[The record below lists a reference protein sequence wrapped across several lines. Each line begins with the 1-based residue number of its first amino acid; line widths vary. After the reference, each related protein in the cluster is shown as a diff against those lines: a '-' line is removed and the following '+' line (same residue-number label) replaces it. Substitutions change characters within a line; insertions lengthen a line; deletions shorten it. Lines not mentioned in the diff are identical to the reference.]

1 MKRKQITM
9 AQFFALVLAG
19 ASFAEPETP
28 SYVDVNEFKPA
39 NDGVYEISTP
49 KELAMFVKIVN
60 DGKTDANARIT
71 ADIEWEPPQAH
82 SGDACKVIFDD
93 TGLMDVFDNDG
104 VVPCWTPI
112 KNFSGSINGMG
123 HTLRRFNVDAP
134 STGATNV
141 GLFNQLSCGA
151 NIYNLGID
159 GISVSGSEN
168 VGGLAGEATCDTKS
182 DKKISLQKVN
192 VWGVK
197 ATATSN
203 IGGIFGSVSANA
215 SVDMKDV
222 QASASIMGSNNIG
235 GLVGSVS
242 GSVDLSNGP
251 KPTVLDE
258 TANIEKLVAFAE
270 GELQCTGKNAGGLFG
285 ITSDD
290 AVVNVKDVVVAGI
303 SAMATSS
310 LAGGLIGT
318 SGEKTTIEGAYVF
331 ASSVMSIGNAGGLVG
346 LNKGTIKSSA
356 TLGGTG
362 VGYTTGLNGQA
373 LASGIPGGMMQNIG
387 GLVGE
392 NQGSISESVN
402 GASIYLMN
410 AETGEN
416 VGGIAGLNSGSGTIE
431 NSYNATE
438 TVISG
443 YSAVGGVV
451 GYNKGSVS
459 ASFGSGNVYGFDNV
473 GGVVGSNAGSVS
485 NSFNFAIVQADETAK
500 NVGSFVG
507 KTLTGGTYTLNAY
520 NKDLNKAED
529 GTLLGAAGSM
539 DTDPSGIKA
548 LSTIQFSEGAFA
560 GFTSDPWIPVAGDKF
575 DLEYATSGSDN
586 NVQSYRLYYKLP
598 TLPVMPGSEVVVS
611 YRDYNDEFVH
621 ISNEE
626 DLFLFAVAVNH
637 GAEALCGALDTNI
650 TITEGRL
657 WTPMGQDIASTDA
670 ETGNPVS
677 IPNSFRGFFDGN
689 NFSITGLTVNS
700 ASDYAGFFAKL
711 GSDRNDEV
719 YKPGIKNVKF
729 VNATINGKNNV
740 GVVAGAAQNA
750 DVEKIAVENSVVN
763 GTSNVGGFVGA
774 AENVVMSSN
783 VNSFTRS
790 KCPEEQ
796 PPVVQVTAGE
806 EPCVPQVIGDKS
818 AVTGTGDNVGGFIG
832 LATNLDWH
840 DGHVNS
846 FNEAVVKGA
855 NSVGG
860 IVGSLTV
867 TDDGLRSGI
876 FEVNNSAK
884 KVEGKDNV
892 GGIAGSV
899 NVNSS
904 SDIHFKSLGNLAEV
918 SGGSKVGGLFGS
930 FVASDESSEIHF
942 GGNSGSV
949 TGSSAAGYIGGL
961 VGYIENAYIERFVNT
976 AKVSGDKAANVGGIV
991 GYADH
996 LTLSKGYNTGD
1007 VTGST
1012 VATGSY
1018 NIGGLIGNA
1027 NNAYVEKAYNAGKV
1041 EGYNKVGGIA
1051 GLVASTSTLD
1061 SLVNVAEVK
1070 GGKNA
1075 ASVHCVVGSAV
1086 NSELQAVSFDEE
1098 WCTKDD
1104 TSDQYARSTE
1114 ELIANEFNLHF
1125 QWAQGYASFD
1135 VENIGEAATEENPNP
1150 ELSIAKV
1157 FRLPSFDFENQFKL
1171 IALQKEEG
1179 VYNINNANQL
1189 RWFAEIVNTTN
1200 GEAWTKEVKTATA
1213 NLVNDIVLNDAE
1225 VVPAESPS
1233 GSFSNDVYEKLSIWE
1248 PIQSFAGKFNGNG
1261 KTISGM
1267 VIACQTSDTQC
1278 RFKENVGMFDKTESG
1293 AVIDGVTLDNFF
1305 IAKLY
1310 YGGDF
1315 AKNIGGLVGYNGK
1328 QATISNSHVG
1338 KAYIK
1343 VHNNAGGLVGVN
1355 DGDIMNSNNLGD
1367 KDGASYIGVNV
1378 GSVGGIAA
1386 ENNGLIA
1393 WSYNAGK
1400 MVARADG
1407 VNFGGITGLNN
1418 GTVKASFNA
1427 GVIDGADYSGNMGG
1441 LVGQQTANGSVVS
1454 SFNMG
1459 SMVSSN
1465 ASAVMG
1471 GLVGDNSYGGIKY
1484 SYSIGALNGTEGAT
1498 IGGIAGV
1505 YGGTMLNVYFNSDII
1520 NGVAFADGYAKN
1532 DQASYGKTSFEMA
1545 GSSFLNKLNEASGET
1560 IWAAPSIVN
1569 DTESE
1574 EAQSPAGVKFNVAFN
1589 LPTIKKV
1596 ESAIKPVVDG
1606 EFSIK
1611 VADGSSFYTSD
1622 KFSKENLASVSL
1634 VINGN
1639 EYDNISDVELKNV
1652 ALNEVGLNTITGSFY
1667 DVDFSFGVN
1676 AVEPEAIMFA
1686 GCDDQKTVCESAKI
1700 IGASKQSVVVS
1711 KPVSVTG
1718 NVTIARSFQKGAYST
1733 LMLPFGTE
1741 KHPTEQLAFFEIN
1754 NIVQLPESG
1763 SWQVKL
1769 QAVPTSQAL
1778 KANTPY
1784 VVKPLD
1790 DLDEVVF
1797 YSGEFVRNDE
1807 NSDLQYKKSFGAEW
1821 DVIGTYVYHTFT
1833 KDDGFVYGYS
1843 GKAGNNANNV
1853 GKFLKINTTAGSAY
1867 INPMRLFLRY
1877 NGNEKVSVEEGMGA
1891 KTMASI
1897 DAGIP
1902 EEVEVVI
1909 TEGEKTTSIGSLNT
1923 RTGKFVTNRYFDAK
1937 GRSLGQNKPSAKGSY
1952 YNKGKKAAK

>member
-19 ASFAEPETP
+19 ASFAETP

-39 NDGVYEISTP
+39 NDGVYEISTA

-93 TGLMDVFDNDG
+93 TGLMDVFDYDG

-182 DKKISLQKVN
+182 DKKISLQNVN
-192 VWGVK
+192 VWGVS

-222 QASASIMGSNNIG
+222 HASASIMGSSNIG

-251 KPTVLDE
+251 KPTVLDG
-258 TANIEKLVAFAE
+258 TPNIEKYVAFAE
-270 GELQCTGKNAGGLFG
+270 GELECTGENAGGLFG

-290 AVVNVKDVVVAGI
+290 AVVNVKDVVVAGGYLF
-303 SAMATSS
+303 S
-310 LAGGLIGT
+310 LSNVGGLIGS
-318 SGEKTTIEGAYVF
+318 SGKKTTIDGGYVVESYI
-331 ASSVMSIGNAGGLVG
+331 AGLTDIGGLVG
-346 LNKGTIKSSA
+346 LNKGTVTSSMA
-356 TLGGTG
+356 MGSK
-362 VGYTTGLNGQA
+362 VGSFDYMNSRANGKA
-373 LASGIPGGMMQNIG
+373 LAGGMPAAAIKNVG

-392 NQGSISESVN
+392 NQGTISESYN
-402 GASIYLMN
+402 GAEIPLHDG
-410 AETGEN
+410 GEN
-416 VGGIAGLNSGSGTIE
+416 VGGIAGLNSGVIE
-431 NSYNATE
+431 NSFNGVA
-438 TVISG
+438 ISA

-451 GYNKGSVS
+451 GSNVGSVS
-459 ASFGSGNVYGFDNV
+459 ASFNSGFVKGFDNV

-485 NSFNFAIVQADETAK
+485 NSFNFAKVSGDETAK
-500 NVGSFVG
+500 NVGSFAG
-507 KTLTGGTYTLNAY
+507 KTVPGGTYTLNAY

-539 DTDPSGIKA
+539 DADPSGIKA
-548 LSTIQFSEGAFA
+548 LSTIQFSEGAFV

-575 DLEYATSGSDN
+575 SLVYNTSGNS
-586 NVQSYRLYYKLP
+586 VESYRLYYKLP
-598 TLPVMPGSEVVVS
+598 TLPVMLGGGEMFPGTEVVVS
-611 YRDYNDEFVH
+611 NRKYYDKSVH

-637 GAEALCGALDTNI
+637 GADALRGVLDTNI

-670 ETGNPVS
+670 QTGNPVS

-689 NFSITGLTVNS
+689 NFSITGLTIKS
-700 ASDYAGFFAKL
+700 ESDNAGFFAKL
-711 GSDRNDEV
+711 GSDRNDEI

-774 AENVVMSSN
+774 VENVVMSSN

-790 KCPEEQ
+790 KCPEQQ
-796 PPVVQVTAGE
+796 PPVVPITAGE

-867 TDDGLRSGI
+867 TDDGLTSGI
-876 FEVNNSAK
+876 FEVKNSAK

-904 SDIHFKSLGNLAEV
+904 STIGFKSLGNLAEV

-930 FVASDESSEIHF
+930 FVASDEAPEIHF
-942 GGNSGSV
+942 GGNIGSV

-961 VGYIENAYIERFVNT
+961 VGYIENAFIENFINT
-976 AKVSGDKAANVGGIV
+976 AKVSGGKAANVGGIV
-991 GYADH
+991 GYANR

-1027 NNAYVEKAYNAGKV
+1027 NNAYVAKAYNAGKV
-1041 EGYNKVGGIA
+1041 EGYNKVGGIV
-1051 GLVASTSTLD
+1051 GLAAANSGLD

-1070 GGKNA
+1070 GGKDA
-1075 ASVHCVVGSAV
+1075 KSVHCVVGSAD
-1086 NSELQAVSFDEE
+1086 NSNLWALSFDEE

-1104 TSDQYARSTE
+1104 TSDEYARSTE
-1114 ELIANEFNLHF
+1114 ELVAYEFKDHF
-1125 QWAQGYASFD
+1125 QWANGYASFK
-1135 VENIGEAATEENPNP
+1135 VENIGETPTEENPNA
-1150 ELSIAKV
+1150 EVSIAKV
-1157 FRLPSFDFENQFKL
+1157 FRLPSFDLENQFKL

-1179 VYNINNANQL
+1179 AYNINNANQL
-1189 RWFAEIVNTTN
+1189 RWFAEIVNDEDW
-1200 GEAWTKEVKTATA
+1200 GEYVKKTTA

-1400 MVARADG
+1400 MVARANG

-1596 ESAIKPVVDG
+1596 KSAIKPVVNG

-1634 VINGN
+1634 VINEN
-1639 EYDNISDVELKNV
+1639 VYDNISDVELKNV

-1686 GCDDQKTVCESAKI
+1686 GCNVQKTECESAKI

-1711 KPVSVTG
+1711 KQVSVTG

-1733 LMLPFGTE
+1733 LMLPFGTD